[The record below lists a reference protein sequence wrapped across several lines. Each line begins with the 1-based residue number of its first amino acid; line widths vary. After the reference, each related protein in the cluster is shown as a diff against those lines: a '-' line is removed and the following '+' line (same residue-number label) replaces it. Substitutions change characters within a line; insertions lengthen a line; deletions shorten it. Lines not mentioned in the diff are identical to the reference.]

1 MDGRMSDVATQGP
14 GQSKRVRGPRAPQGP
29 GRRPRAPIPA
39 RPASIGGIGG
49 IDALRKRLRRPKLT
63 GRAMMIIVVAA
74 VMVISYAS
82 SLRAYI
88 QQRHDIN
95 ALQTEIAERKEHI
108 KQLEEQT
115 RRWEDPAYVQQQ
127 ARERFGFV
135 MPGETAYVALDENG
149 ERIQTEPELTDP
161 GTVGSAEQPKA
172 WWDDA
177 WGSVLL
183 AGDPPEQTGD
193 GPESEID
200 PPKQKKD

>member
-1 MDGRMSDVATQGP
+1 
-14 GQSKRVRGPRAPQGP
+14 
-29 GRRPRAPIPA
+29 
-39 RPASIGGIGG
+39 
-49 IDALRKRLRRPKLT
+49 
-63 GRAMMIIVVAA
+63 MMIIVVAA
-74 VMVISYAS
+74 VLVISYAS
-82 SLRAYI
+82 SLRAYL

-95 ALQTEIAERKEHI
+95 ALQTEIAQRKDHI

-115 RRWEDPAYVQQQ
+115 RRWEDPSYVQQQ

-161 GTVGSAEQPKA
+161 KSVGSAEQPKA

-183 AGDPPEQTGD
+183 AGDPPEQTGE

>member
-1 MDGRMSDVATQGP
+1 MSDVATQGP
-14 GQSKRVRGPRAPQGP
+14 GQQSQSKRVQRSRGPQGP
-29 GRRPRAPIPA
+29 GRRPRAPLPA
-39 RPASIGGIGG
+39 RPPAGSGIE
-49 IDALRKRLRRPKLT
+49 ALRKRLRRPKLT

-74 VMVISYAS
+74 VLVISYAS
-82 SLRAYI
+82 SLRAYL

-95 ALQTEIAERKEHI
+95 ALQTEIAQRKEHI

-161 GTVGSAEQPKA
+161 KSVGSAEQPEA

-183 AGDPPEQTGD
+183 AGDPPEQTGE

>member
-14 GQSKRVRGPRAPQGP
+14 GQQSQSKRVQRSRAPQGP

-39 RPASIGGIGG
+39 RPASINGIE
-49 IDALRKRLRRPKLT
+49 ALRKRLRRPKLT
-63 GRAMMIIVVAA
+63 GRAMMIMVVAA
-74 VMVISYAS
+74 VLVISYAS
-82 SLRAYI
+82 SLRAYL

-95 ALQTEIAERKEHI
+95 ALQTEIAQRKEHI
-108 KQLEEQT
+108 KQLEQQT

-161 GTVGSAEQPKA
+161 GKVGSAEHPKA

-183 AGDPPEQTGD
+183 AGDPPEQTGN

>member
-1 MDGRMSDVATQGP
+1 MAAQGP
-14 GQSKRVRGPRAPQGP
+14 GQQSQSKRVRRPRAPQGP
-29 GRRPRAPIPA
+29 GRGTRGPLPVRHAP
-39 RPASIGGIGG
+39 SGGIE
-49 IDALRKRLRRPKLT
+49 ALRKRLRRPKLT

-88 QQRHDIN
+88 QQRNDIN

-108 KQLEEQT
+108 KKLEEQT

-127 ARERFGFV
+127 ARERFGYV

-161 GTVGSAEQPKA
+161 GKVGSAEQPKA

-200 PPKQKKD
+200 PPGRETQQKKD

>member
-14 GQSKRVRGPRAPQGP
+14 GQSKRVRGPRAQQGP

-39 RPASIGGIGG
+39 RPGPIGGIGG

-161 GTVGSAEQPKA
+161 GKVGSAEHPKA

>member
-1 MDGRMSDVATQGP
+1 MATQGP
-14 GQSKRVRGPRAPQGP
+14 GQQSQSKRVRGPRAPQGP

-39 RPASIGGIGG
+39 RPASVGGIE
-49 IDALRKRLRRPKLT
+49 ALRKRLRRPRLT
-63 GRAMMIIVVAA
+63 GRAMMIMVVAA
-74 VMVISYAS
+74 VLVISYAS
-82 SLRAYI
+82 SLRAYL

-161 GTVGSAEQPKA
+161 GKVGSAEHPKA

-183 AGDPPEQTGD
+183 AGDPPEQTGN

-200 PPKQKKD
+200 PPGREAEQKKD

>member
-1 MDGRMSDVATQGP
+1 MQGP

-29 GRRPRAPIPA
+29 GRRPRAPIAA
-39 RPASIGGIGG
+39 RPASIGGLET
-49 IDALRKRLRRPKLT
+49 LRKRLRRPRLT
-63 GRAMMIIVVAA
+63 GRAMMIILVVA
-74 VMVISYAS
+74 VLVISYAS

-88 QQRHDIN
+88 QQRNDIN

-108 KQLEEQT
+108 KRLEEQT

-127 ARERFGFV
+127 ARERFGYV

-161 GTVGSAEQPKA
+161 DSVGSAEQPKA

-193 GPESEID
+193 GPESKID

>member
-1 MDGRMSDVATQGP
+1 MATQGP
-14 GQSKRVRGPRAPQGP
+14 GQQSQSKRVQRSRAPQGP
-29 GRRPRAPIPA
+29 GRRPRAPISA
-39 RPASIGGIGG
+39 RPASSGGLET
-49 IDALRKRLRRPKLT
+49 LRKRLRRPRLT
-63 GRAMMIIVVAA
+63 GRAMMIILVVS
-74 VMVISYAS
+74 VLVISYAS

-88 QQRHDIN
+88 QQRNDIN
-95 ALQTEIAERKEHI
+95 ALQTEIAVRKEHI
-108 KQLEEQT
+108 KRLEEQT

-127 ARERFGFV
+127 ARERFGYV

-161 GTVGSAEQPKA
+161 DSVGSAEQPKA

-193 GPESEID
+193 GPESKID
-200 PPKQKKD
+200 PPEQKKD

>member
-1 MDGRMSDVATQGP
+1 MATQGP
-14 GQSKRVRGPRAPQGP
+14 GQSKRVQRPRGPQGP
-29 GRRPRAPIPA
+29 GRRPRAPLPV
-39 RPASIGGIGG
+39 RPPSGGGIE
-49 IDALRKRLRRPKLT
+49 ALRKRLRRPKLT
-63 GRAMMIIVVAA
+63 GRAMMIMVVAA
-74 VMVISYAS
+74 VLVISYAS

-95 ALQTEIAERKEHI
+95 ALQTEIAQRKEHI

-161 GTVGSAEQPKA
+161 KSVGSAEQPEA

-183 AGDPPEQTGD
+183 AGDPPEQTGE

>member
-1 MDGRMSDVATQGP
+1 MSDVATQGP
-14 GQSKRVRGPRAPQGP
+14 GQNKRVRGPRAPQGP
-29 GRRPRAPIPA
+29 GRRPRAPISP
-39 RPASIGGIGG
+39 RPASIGGFET
-49 IDALRKRLRRPKLT
+49 LRKRLRRPRLT
-63 GRAMMIIVVAA
+63 GRAMMIILVVA
-74 VMVISYAS
+74 VLVISYAS

-88 QQRHDIN
+88 QQRNDIN

-108 KQLEEQT
+108 KRLEEQT

-127 ARERFGFV
+127 ARERFGYV

-161 GTVGSAEQPKA
+161 DSVGSAEQPKA

>member
-1 MDGRMSDVATQGP
+1 MSDVATQGP
-14 GQSKRVRGPRAPQGP
+14 GQQSQSRRVQRSRGSQGP
-29 GRRPRAPIPA
+29 GRRPRAPLPA
-39 RPASIGGIGG
+39 RPPSGGGIE
-49 IDALRKRLRRPKLT
+49 ALRKRLRRPKLT

-74 VMVISYAS
+74 VLVISYAS
-82 SLRAYI
+82 SLRAYL

-95 ALQTEIAERKEHI
+95 ALQTEIAQRKEHI
-108 KQLEEQT
+108 KLLEEQT

-161 GTVGSAEQPKA
+161 DSVGSAEQPKA

-183 AGDPPEQTGD
+183 AGDPPEQTGE

>member
-1 MDGRMSDVATQGP
+1 MATQGP
-14 GQSKRVRGPRAPQGP
+14 GQQSQSKRIQRSRGPQGP
-29 GRRPRAPIPA
+29 GRRPGAPRAA
-39 RPASIGGIGG
+39 RPAAIGG

-82 SLRAYI
+82 SLRAYL

-95 ALQTEIAERKEHI
+95 ALQTEIAERKDHI

-161 GTVGSAEQPKA
+161 GKVGSAEHPKA

-200 PPKQKKD
+200 PPKQQKED

>member
-1 MDGRMSDVATQGP
+1 MATQGP

-29 GRRPRAPIPA
+29 GRRPRAPIPT
-39 RPASIGGIGG
+39 RPPSIGGIGG

-63 GRAMMIIVVAA
+63 GRAMMIIVVVA

-108 KQLEEQT
+108 KRLEEQT

-161 GTVGSAEQPKA
+161 GKVGSAERPKA

>member
-1 MDGRMSDVATQGP
+1 MAKQGP
-14 GQSKRVRGPRAPQGP
+14 GQSKRTSRPRGPQGP
-29 GRRPRAPIPA
+29 GRRPRGPVPP
-39 RPASIGGIGG
+39 RPAAVGGIGGIGG

-63 GRAMMIIVVAA
+63 GRAMMMIVVAA
-74 VMVISYAS
+74 VLVISYAS
-82 SLRAYI
+82 SLRAYL

-95 ALQTEIAERKEHI
+95 ALQTEIAQRKDHI

-161 GTVGSAEQPKA
+161 RKVGSAEKPKA

-193 GPESEID
+193 GPESEIR
-200 PPKQKKD
+200 PPKQQKD